1 MSKRNNFLLLNDI
14 IEAISNIEFFL
25 KDITE
30 DQFYADL
37 KTKHAVVR
45 NLEVIGEAANQIT
58 SDYKILN
65 PDIEWREAADL
76 RNRIIHEYSGLDY
89 VLLWEIIHL
98 NLPPF
103 KQKILEL
110 IDNYQA

>member
-30 DQFYADL
+30 DQFYTHL

-45 NLEVIGEAANQIT
+45 NLEIIGEAAVAANLT
-58 SDYKILN
+58 ILN
-65 PDIEWREAADL
+65 
-76 RNRIIHEYSGLDY
+76 HEKAHKKYFYHFTYLTFIWIFVSNIKYLFFLG
-89 VLLWEIIHL
+89 
-98 NLPPF
+98 
-103 KQKILEL
+103 Q
-110 IDNYQA
+110 

>member
-1 MSKRNNFLLLNDI
+1 MSKRNNFLLLSDI
-14 IEAISNIEFFL
+14 IEAINNIELFL
-25 KDITE
+25 QDITE
-30 DQFYADL
+30 EQFYSDL

-58 SDYKILN
+58 SDFKISHS
-65 PDIEWREAADL
+65 DVEWREAADL

-98 NLPPF
+98 NLPAF
-103 KQKILEL
+103 KQKIQKL
-110 IDNYQA
+110 IDNYQF